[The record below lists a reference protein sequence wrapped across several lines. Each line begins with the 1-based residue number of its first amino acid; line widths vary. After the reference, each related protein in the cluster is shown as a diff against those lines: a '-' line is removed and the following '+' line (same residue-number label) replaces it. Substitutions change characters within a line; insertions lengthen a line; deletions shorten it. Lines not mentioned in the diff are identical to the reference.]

1 MGVISYFSRVYNA
14 VIDKRS
20 HNQFSNSF
28 FGGFFGGQND
38 SDEFVSVERG
48 SRISTVFTCVNTI
61 SQDIAKLPFNV
72 LKDSEQG
79 KAVQKDN
86 PVYRVI
92 HTQPNETTSAFNFWY
107 SIVWGAL
114 TKGNGIAI
122 IIRDAMQNV
131 SQLVQ
136 VDYDHVTVLPEGGS
150 IFYSIDGL
158 GTFPA
163 TDIFHIKM
171 YTLNGSII
179 GVSPI
184 LYNANVMGYK
194 IKQEKYSA
202 KAIGTKGTG
211 FISSQGLTAEQ
222 GKQVGDQMRTQ
233 IEAGK
238 IPFLGT
244 KGDTKW
250 NNQMITPN
258 EAQYIE
264 TKMQTNQEIYGIF
277 RLPPTFAQNY
287 TETPYGNAEQQDL
300 VYVKQ
305 TLTPWI
311 RLIEQECDIKLFRE
325 VNKNKKFPFFTKFNL
340 NGILR
345 GDIETRFKMYHDM
358 VLDGVFN
365 ADEVRDLEDMP
376 PQADGLGKIYM
387 VQGAMIP
394 KGTTPEEK
402 PTEAQRSVNG
412 HDKEIEKLLQ

>member
-1 MGVISYFSRVYNA
+1 MGVKSYFSRVYNA

-20 HNQFSNSF
+20 HFQSGGTYYSGFSS
-28 FGGFFGGQND
+28 GQND
-38 SDEFVSVERG
+38 SNEFVSVDRG
-48 SRISTVFTCVNTI
+48 SKISTVFTCINTI
-61 SQDIAKLPFNV
+61 CQDIAKLPFNV
-72 LKDSEQG
+72 LKDSENG
-79 KAVQKDN
+79 KAVQKMN

-92 HTQPNETTSAFNFWY
+92 HTQPNENTSAFNFWY
-107 SIVWGAL
+107 SIMWGAL

-131 SQLVQ
+131 TQLVQ
-136 VDYDHVTVLPEGGS
+136 VDYDHVNVIMEGGS
-150 IFYSIDGL
+150 IFYSIDGM

-163 TDIFHIKM
+163 TEIFHIKM
-171 YTLNGSII
+171 YTLNGSMT
-179 GVSPI
+179 GFSPI
-184 LYNANVMGYK
+184 MWNANVMGYK

-211 FISSQGLTAEQ
+211 FITSEGLVAEQ
-222 GKQVGDQMRTQ
+222 GQKVAEQMRSQ

-244 KGDTKW
+244 KGKTDW
-250 NNQMITPN
+250 HNQMITPN

-325 VNKNKKFPFFTKFNL
+325 VNKNKRFPLFTKFNL

-345 GDIETRFKMYHDM
+345 GDIKTRFEMYDKAM
-358 VLDGVFN
+358 FGGMMN
-365 ADEVRDLEDMP
+365 ADEARDLEDMP
-376 PQADGLGKIYM
+376 PQANGVGKIYY
-387 VQGAMIP
+387 VQSAMIE
-394 KGTTPEEK
+394 KGTTTEE
-402 PTEAQRSVNG
+402 PTPPAERSING